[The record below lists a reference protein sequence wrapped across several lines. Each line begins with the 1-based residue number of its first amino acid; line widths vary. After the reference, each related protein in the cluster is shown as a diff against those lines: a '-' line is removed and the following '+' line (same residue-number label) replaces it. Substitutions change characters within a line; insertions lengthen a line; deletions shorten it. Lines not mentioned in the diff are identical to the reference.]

1 MKPWVEK
8 VSQIPVILTL
18 PSQWKHANTKL
29 PITKQIMVEYIGR
42 YMRAESCR
50 IIRKHEQLQS
60 VRKYDFPLFGRHS
73 KSAKRDG
80 KEGNI
85 GEYSQ

>member
-29 PITKQIMVEYIGR
+29 PITKQIAANRPVPGKFVFCVHCADALILKNRLQKIIIG
-42 YMRAESCR
+42 
-50 IIRKHEQLQS
+50 K
-60 VRKYDFPLFGRHS
+60 
-73 KSAKRDG
+73 KRL
-80 KEGNI
+80 
-85 GEYSQ
+85 